1 MLETP
6 YASNSWALGPWARA
20 HALKPWAGPQRCT
33 LRRKRGPAQ
42 PLDPVLNPAAA
53 APRLRLAA
61 SGARPKAW
69 AQGPMGP
76 AHGPRAHELEAYGVS
91 SIRGF

>member
-6 YASNSWALGPWARA
+6 YASNSWALGQCAGPMGPWAQ
-20 HALKPWAGPQRCT
+20 ALGRVGCC
-33 LRRKRGPAQ
+33 RG
-42 PLDPVLNPAAA
+42 VEYRA

>member
-6 YASNSWALGPWARA
+6 YATNSWAQGPMGPWAQALGRA
-20 HALKPWAGPQRCT
+20 PEVA
-33 LRRKRGPAQ
+33 RRKRG
-42 PLDPVLNPAAA
+42 AAAAGLSTGSRGWA

>member
-1 MLETP
+1 M
-6 YASNSWALGPWARA
+6 GPWAQALGRA
-20 HALKPWAGPQRCT
+20 PEAA
-33 LRRKRGPAQ
+33 RRKRGAAQ
-42 PLDPVLNPAAA
+42 PRDPVLNPAAA
-53 APRLRLAA
+53 APRLRLAT

-91 SIRGF
+91 SIRGFKHMGF